1 MTIDKGTADHE
12 ISALSHIAL
21 LQGPL
26 QGREKGFQNVDSS
39 PTPPLS
45 PTRAPRPASRESCGG
60 ARGAEHNGA
69 KSGAASSAPHAPCTT
84 LIVGL
89 AKGSLQLARVAH
101 IPSHGTMTPPNT
113 LILRSTLRKKL
124 IKISRASNFAP
135 PPSVRP

>member
-45 PTRAPRPASRESCGG
+45 PTRAPRPASRESCGEG
-60 ARGAEHNGA
+60 GGEHDSA
-69 KSGAASSAPHAPCTT
+69 MSGAQQCTHQMHQQHSLRRFGQRLSAGCSS
-84 LIVGL
+84 
-89 AKGSLQLARVAH
+89 KGSPHTQSRNHDAAQYVNLA
-101 IPSHGTMTPPNT
+101 INSQKEIN
-113 LILRSTLRKKL
+113 
-124 IKISRASNFAP
+124 
-135 PPSVRP
+135 